1 VAIEV
6 QKTFELK
13 QPPARV
19 WDAFA
24 DVHLVAACLPGASIV
39 EDRGGGQYKGRFA
52 VKVGPLAASFD
63 GDVAIERREEARTG
77 TVSGKGADAKS
88 GSRASG
94 KLTYAVQ
101 PAGAGTRVEVVCEVN
116 LAGALAQFGKA
127 AVIKEIANRLTSE
140 FVRNLDGRLGA
151 DATLAAASAAPA
163 APRPRTAPPAA
174 QPLDAG
180 RLGWSIFR
188 DWIIGCLR
196 ALLGRKAQ
204 H

>member
-24 DVHLVAACLPGASIV
+24 DVHLVAGCLPGASIV
-39 EDRGGGQYKGRFA
+39 EARGADKYKGRFA

-63 GDVAIERREEARTG
+63 GDVAIERQPEARTG
-77 TVSGKGADAKS
+77 VVSGKGADAKS

-94 KLTYAVQ
+94 KLTYALQ
-101 PAGAGTRVEVVCEVN
+101 PAGSGTRVDVVCEVN

-127 AVIKEIANRLTSE
+127 AVIKEIANRLTNE
-140 FVRNLDGRLGA
+140 FVKNFDARLGA
-151 DATLAAASAAPA
+151 VPAATSPLPAEAGTRIAAPS
-163 APRPRTAPPAA
+163 A

-180 RLGWSIFR
+180 RLGWSIIR
-188 DWIIGCLR
+188 DWILGWLR
-196 ALLGRKAQ
+196 GLFGRKAQ